1 MKKPSEIYPP
11 LKSVVKTNSRVF
23 LGIEHVF
30 QQNMKMMEMRTVLM
44 VQMKL
49 EEDLNQLKAMAMN
62 QILSALIGKKME
74 AVCYN
79 FGELIILKFSV
90 LRMSW
95 IFC

>member
-1 MKKPSEIYPP
+1 
-11 LKSVVKTNSRVF
+11 
-23 LGIEHVF
+23 
-30 QQNMKMMEMRTVLM
+30 M
-44 VQMKL
+44 VQMKM
-49 EEDLNQLKAMAMN
+49 EEDLNQLKAVAMS